1 MSLNITVYCLC
12 VGNGGSYT
20 HSKLSFLF
28 SLRNK
33 ENLAPFI
40 ANVIP
45 GHEQYAVCCEPSYG
59 PTFGGGHDLHI
70 SNNANGNQG
79 SHSGFGNSYQPPPG
93 TVEATSLL
101 AGSLYFTPTEIEVFI

>member
-12 VGNGGSYT
+12 VGNGDSFT

-45 GHEQYAVCCEPSYG
+45 GYEQYAVYCKPRYG
-59 PTFGGGHDLHI
+59 PSFGGGHDLHI
-70 SNNANGNQG
+70 SNFANGNQG
-79 SHSGFGNSYQPPPG
+79 SYSGFDNSYQPPPG
-93 TVEATSLL
+93 TVEANSLL
-101 AGSLYFTPTEIEVFI
+101 AGSRNFTPTEIEVFI